1 MNTPVSTNMLG
12 KTVSCRLGIG
22 EVIAVY
28 LDRNHVLTFQVAP
41 LGEGQTFSIWAQEC
55 RVE

>member
-1 MNTPVSTNMLG
+1 VNTPVSTNMLG